1 MKSTIHI
8 LLALTLAF
16 FWGCSSTSGPL
27 EPEGEQLS
35 LNVSVS
41 EFLLDGSRPTKASYS
56 GEYGD
61 HTEFETGDSFGLF
74 VLNEGTIMK
83 SNLKVY
89 CSGFDNRG
97 KSVWSI
103 FKEGEDGT
111 TSNYPLSD
119 ILAEGSQ
126 YFAYFPYDAAHTS
139 IATLDGLKSFV
150 SGFADQLP
158 SDQSSSFSDN
168 DLLVASNIPGCE
180 YGSITI
186 SGEEVTISLS
196 HTMAM
201 LRYLLPAGA
210 VKYAYLFN
218 GADFNPYKL
227 QTIGDEDEYRF
238 IFKPGC
244 ILDISIKYVHK
255 GKLYKLET
263 GNRKNLFPITTK
275 PGYNY
280 YLDKNAPL
288 VPYSTAVDM
297 GTSVMWCSFN
307 LGAELNKSATKEN
320 LSSLIGTPVMWAVNI
335 VTASYGTPSYNSY
348 NQAFQEGTAPS
359 SLPTGYCFSG
369 EKKYDAAT
377 NLWGGKWR
385 IPTREEWNEL
395 LNACDY
401 SVDNTK
407 ITFTSRST
415 GKSIVIPCGGYYNSS
430 TPTSTDTGYYWSSSS
445 SSSNIAKAIVIHFST
460 KAAPQL
466 KDNADR
472 YTGLPVIPVYT
483 P

>member
-1 MKSTIHI
+1 MSRNKHI

-16 FWGCSSTSGPL
+16 FWGCTSTSNLL
-27 EPEGEQLS
+27 EPDGGQWN
-35 LNVSVS
+35 LNVSVCDIL
-41 EFLLDGSRPTKASYS
+41 EDGLRTTKTSYS
-56 GEYGD
+56 GEYGN

-74 VLNEGTIMK
+74 VLNEGTIKK

-103 FKEGEDGT
+103 FKEGEDGK

-168 DLLVASNIPGCE
+168 DLLVASNIPGCK

-307 LGAELNKSATKEN
+307 LGAELDKSATKEN

-335 VTASYGTPSYNSY
+335 VTASYGATSYNSY
-348 NQAFQEGTAPS
+348 NKAFQEGTAPS
-359 SLPTGYCFSG
+359 SLPIGYCFSG

-385 IPTREEWNEL
+385 IPTSEEWAEL
-395 LNACDY
+395 FDACTY
-401 SVDNTK
+401 N
-407 ITFTSRST
+407 ITPNKMICFTSKTTRNT
-415 GKSIVIPCGGYYNSS
+415 IEIPYGGYYNSS
-430 TPTSTDTGYYWSSSS
+430 TASATSSGFYWSSSS
-445 SSSNIAKAIVIHFST
+445 SPTEINKAKAANFDTTIKQID
-460 KAAPQL
+460 K
-466 KDNADR
+466 ADR
-472 YTGLPVIPVYT
+472 YTGVPVRPVYT